1 MTNLLLLMI
10 SATIVV
16 TASGLTID
24 VEGPING
31 PCSLCP
37 KGAPGPPG
45 PTGDVGLPGR
55 DGRDGRDASC
65 NVQQPVKSSG
75 VVYIRWGKDVC
86 INGSELVYAGT
97 AAGAHYLHSGGGAE
111 YLCMPPDPI
120 YDEYQSGAL
129 RALLYSA
136 EYETETSI
144 NRLRDL
150 HDYTP
155 KCAVCRAPSG
165 RSTKLMIPARNKCPS
180 DEWRLEYSGYLMSAY
195 QTHKRSKFV
204 CFDHDMEAQPGTPGD
219 QNGALF
225 YTVSAVC
232 GSSTGLP
239 CDPYIDDQE
248 LTCAVC
254 TI

>member
-1 MTNLLLLMI
+1 MI
-10 SATIVV
+10 
-16 TASGLTID
+16 
-24 VEGPING
+24 G

-55 DGRDGRDASC
+55 DGRDGRDASY
-65 NVQQPVKSSG
+65 NAQQPVTAVKSSG

-86 INGSELVYAGT
+86 VNGSELVYAGT
-97 AAGAHYLHSGGGAE
+97 AAGARWTHEGGGAN
-111 YLCMPPDPI
+111 YLCMPTDPI
-120 YDEYQSGAL
+120 YDEYQCGTGAL
-129 RALLYSA
+129 RALLYSS

-144 NRLRDL
+144 IRLREV
-150 HDYTP
+150 HDYAP

-180 DEWRLEYSGYLMSAY
+180 DEWRLEYSGYLMSEY
-195 QTHKRSKFV
+195 QTHKRSEFV
-204 CFDHDMEAQPGTPGD
+204 CFDHDMEGAAGTAGD

-225 YTVSAVC
+225 YTVTAVC
-232 GSSTGLP
+232 EAATGLP
-239 CDPYIDDQE
+239 CDPYINDQE